1 MDIRLNHRNNG
12 YDDDDDDDDDDD
24 VDDDVIL
31 ALRGE
36 VEVDPRRGACH
47 GLARGGRQRQAPAE
61 ETLPTPLDAGG
72 SDAHGAGIRRG
83 KCLEF
88 VFPGQ
93 EIHGEFTMK
102 IDVAIMKIPWM

>member
-12 YDDDDDDDDDDD
+12 YDDDDDDDDDD

-61 ETLPTPLDAGG
+61 ETKRKTNKKRKKRKKKKTKRIREKTPLDN
-72 SDAHGAGIRRG
+72 
-83 KCLEF
+83 F
-88 VFPGQ
+88 Q
-93 EIHGEFTMK
+93 NFTRSILK
-102 IDVAIMKIPWM
+102 AKE